1 MYHVLVVEDEPL
13 IRDAIVEMVHQ
24 LEGFKVTGEAS
35 GCEEGWRLVQEL
47 WPTLLVTDIQ
57 LPDADGLELIRR
69 IRESQLPV
77 VSIIVSGHDHFPY
90 AQNAIRLNV
99 SEYLLKPISEQEL
112 HAAISRSIGRLETLA
127 EPNRMLVD
135 IQRFID
141 RMPDCQ
147 SVELFEQADRIL
159 SAIFGG
165 RSLEPGARISYL
177 RVFLGKLT
185 EYIKTVY
192 PELREA
198 ELPDEAGEQ
207 MTRKLFHDLLHE
219 WVRRYPQFAG
229 NNMRLV
235 IKRACE
241 FMENN
246 LQEEI
251 TLKQMA
257 DYSHL
262 SVSYFGVLFK
272 QYTGKSF
279 VNYFNQIRIEKAME
293 LLRNSDR
300 KVYEIAETVGFAS
313 LPYFNRVFKQV
324 SSLTPNEYRKS
335 LGL

>member
-47 WPTLLVTDIQ
+47 WPTLLITDIQ

-69 IRESQLPV
+69 IRGSNLPI
-77 VSIIVSGHDHFPY
+77 VSIILSGHDHFPY
-90 AQNAIRLNV
+90 AQNAIRLHV

-112 HAAISRSIGRLETLA
+112 HAAISRSIGRLEMLA
-127 EPNRMLVD
+127 EPNRMLLD

-141 RMPDCQ
+141 GMPESD
-147 SVELFEQADRIL
+147 SVRLFEQGDRIL
-159 SAIFGG
+159 GAIFGD
-165 RSLEPGARISYL
+165 RSLELGTRVSYL
-177 RVFLGKLT
+177 RIFLGKLT
-185 EYIKTVY
+185 EYIKAIY
-192 PELREA
+192 PEHRDA
-198 ELPDEAGEQ
+198 ELPEEASEQ
-207 MTRKLFHDLLHE
+207 QIRKLFHDQLHE
-219 WVRRYPQFAG
+219 WLRRYPQFAG
-229 NNMRLV
+229 NNMKLV

-246 LQEEI
+246 LQEDI

-257 DYSHL
+257 DFSHL

-335 LGL
+335 LSL